1 MRRVDDFSGNSPDA
15 ILTRAERRVDD
26 GDIEGALEQLRALP
40 PAAQAATADWRQ
52 RAQRRVD
59 IETRIAILRTAA
71 LRDLADEGAAA
82 SVRSATV
89 IRGVIVFLFVLAV
102 IAVAM
107 AMVGDPGHASLVV
120 GGLRVDTTAA
130 FAFLTIG
137 ALGLL
142 ATVFWRV
149 VLWVAEAPR
158 RGARARAEIRRR
170 QAAEMLSRGF
180 LAIAAGEGAE
190 ARRCAQ
196 KAAEFGEDNTALVRV
211 LAAQSAEAAGDLDA
225 ARAAYTAMLGFP
237 EMRLVGHR
245 GLMSIALAQ
254 GDKAAALKHAEDAYN
269 QMKTA
274 RWAWRALFEAKLEA
288 GQWSDALDLIDGGL
302 RRKIVTPVV
311 AERARS
317 ALLTASAAS
326 EETAPDQKAVD
337 HALDSATRAAKLSP
351 GFAPAAV
358 IAARLLAAQNK
369 SGRAEDVIETA
380 WAAEPHPALWLVY
393 RDLRTNETPRER
405 AKRLQR
411 LIDKNPDDRESR
423 ILAVEQ
429 ALLAHDKPAMAPAVA
444 ALADE
449 PITQR
454 LCGLFARAAQEQG
467 RLDEARTW
475 VARGPT
481 APPEPDWSDLD
492 PEGRAFVYTQADW
505 TRVVSTWAETGE
517 LVHPR
522 FERLERTM
530 SDLPE
535 LPSRYE
541 ASAPFV
547 SAAVREQGFSAPLP
561 DDPGPF
567 ADALAGPAPDPAP
580 PTRRLGRRRA
590 AGLGMVPGSV

>member
-1 MRRVDDFSGNSPDA
+1 M
-15 ILTRAERRVDD
+15 
-26 GDIEGALEQLRALP
+26 
-40 PAAQAATADWRQ
+40 
-52 RAQRRVD
+52 
-59 IETRIAILRTAA
+59 
-71 LRDLADEGAAA
+71 
-82 SVRSATV
+82 

-107 AMVGDPGHASLVV
+107 AMVGDPGHAVLTV

-130 FAFLTIG
+130 FAFLVIG
-137 ALGLL
+137 MLGLL

-196 KAAEFGEDNTALVRV
+196 KAAEFGDDNLALARV

-254 GDKAAALKHAEDAYN
+254 GDKTAALKHAEDAYN

-274 RWAWRALFEAKLEA
+274 RWAWRALFEAKLES
-288 GQWSDALDLIDGGL
+288 GQWSDALELIEGGL
-302 RRKIVTPVV
+302 RRKIVSPVI

-326 EETAPDQKAVD
+326 EETSGDAKALD
-337 HALDSATRAAKLSP
+337 HALDSASRAARLSP
-351 GFAPAAV
+351 GFPPAAV
-358 IAARLLAAQNK
+358 IAARLMAATNR
-369 SGRAEDVIETA
+369 SARAEDTIETA
-380 WAAEPHPALWLVY
+380 WGAAPHPALWLIY

-405 AKRLQR
+405 AERLQK
-411 LIDKNPDDRESR
+411 LVDKNPEHRESR

-429 ALLAHDKPAMAPAVA
+429 ALLAQDKPGMATAVA
-444 ALADE
+444 ALADQ
-449 PITQR
+449 PVTQR
-454 LCGLFARAAQEQG
+454 LCGLYARAAWAQG
-467 RLDEARTW
+467 RADEAGAW

-505 TRVVSTWAETGE
+505 TRLVSTWAETGE
-517 LVHPR
+517 LAHPR
-522 FERLERTM
+522 FDRREKTM

-535 LPSRYE
+535 MPSHYE

-547 SAAVREQGFSAPLP
+547 SAAVREQGFTAPLLP

-567 ADALAGPAPDPAP
+567 ADALSGPAPDPD
-580 PTRRLGRRRA
+580 PTERRRGGRRA
-590 AGLGMVPGSV
+590 AGLGKDPGSV